1 MKKTIEL
8 AKTYAMQHF
17 SSARHS
23 HDWEHTQRVHTLC
36 MHIGDI
42 EGADLEI
49 LSIAAYLHDIG
60 RIYQDQSRGEVCHAA
75 IGSDIA
81 AKLLKDTHLPE
92 AKKDNIIH
100 CILSHRY
107 RNSHTPQ
114 TKEAMVLFDADK
126 LDATGAVGIAR
137 AYLFAGE
144 NGAML
149 HNCDVRPE
157 ETDAYTRDD
166 TGYREYVIKLSKIK
180 QAMFTKEG
188 KRMAAERHAFMEQFF
203 ERFLLEIQGFV

>member
-1 MKKTIEL
+1 
-8 AKTYAMQHF
+8 
-17 SSARHS
+17 
-23 HDWEHTQRVHTLC
+23 
-36 MHIGDI
+36 
-42 EGADLEI
+42 
-49 LSIAAYLHDIG
+49 
-60 RIYQDQSRGEVCHAA
+60 VCHAA

-81 AKLLKDTHLPE
+81 AKLLKDTPLPE
-92 AKKDNIIH
+92 AKKDNIVH

-107 RNSHTPQ
+107 RNSHKPQ

-149 HNCDVRPE
+149 HNSEVLPE
-157 ETDAYTRDD
+157 DTRSYTRDD
-166 TGYREYVIKLSKIK
+166 TGYREYIMKLSKIK

-188 KRMAAERHAFMEQFF
+188 QSMATERHAFMEQFF
-203 ERFLLEIQGFV
+203 ERFLMEIQGVI